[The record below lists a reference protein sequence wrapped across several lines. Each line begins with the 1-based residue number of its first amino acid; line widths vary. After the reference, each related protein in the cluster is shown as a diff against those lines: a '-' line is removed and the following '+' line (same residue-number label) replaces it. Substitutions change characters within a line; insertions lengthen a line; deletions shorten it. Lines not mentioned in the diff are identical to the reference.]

1 MNELFDIFVIVL
13 ASIKRKKIEKMMST
27 VQISRSSNELFF
39 FIDIEAQIKEIQ
51 ERKKQAQVEEE
62 RDKGIGLLESGY
74 FDSELYD
81 GNGTQ
86 KGKYEG
92 YVTSIAPNEDED
104 EDDDEPIR
112 PSDKRTTGFGA
123 PMAFINDIARVSKTT
138 TGLSF
143 TISPT
148 IYLFQSEPDYD
159 PFESRRPKTVG
170 EKEDEYRQKRR
181 KQVLSPARVD
191 PFADGKFRFQIF
203 LVSFSS

>member
-1 MNELFDIFVIVL
+1 MSLFP
-13 ASIKRKKIEKMMST
+13 
-27 VQISRSSNELFF
+27 
-39 FIDIEAQIKEIQ
+39 DIEAQIKEIQ

-74 FDSELYD
+74 FDSDLYD

-104 EDDDEPIR
+104 EDDDEPLR

-123 PMAFINDIARVSKTT
+123 PLAFINDIARVSRHF
-138 TGLSF
+138 GSF
-143 TISPT
+143 GHNSHRLIFWS
-148 IYLFQSEPDYD
+148 QSEPDYD

-191 PFADGKFRFQIF
+191 PFADGKSRFRNP
-203 LVSFSS
+203 SPKSSS

>member
-1 MNELFDIFVIVL
+1 MM
-13 ASIKRKKIEKMMST
+13 SKRKL
-27 VQISRSSNELFF
+27 SSSESHDAL
-39 FIDIEAQIKEIQ
+39 IVTDIEAQIKEIQ

-62 RDKGIGLLESGY
+62 KDKGIGLLESGY
-74 FDSELYD
+74 FDSDLYD

-123 PMAFINDIARVSKTT
+123 PMAFINDIARVSFPRDCAMSKRFH
-138 TGLSF
+138 SF
-143 TISPT
+143 L
-148 IYLFQSEPDYD
+148 YLQTEPDYD
-159 PFESRRPKTVG
+159 PFEAHRTKTVG

-191 PFADGKFRFQIF
+191 PFADGKCRFT
-203 LVSFSS
+203 SFT

>member
-1 MNELFDIFVIVL
+1 M
-13 ASIKRKKIEKMMST
+13 KT
-27 VQISRSSNELFF
+27 SSKSYNFPLVT
-39 FIDIEAQIKEIQ
+39 DIEAQIKDIQ
-51 ERKKQAQVEEE
+51 ERKKQQQVEED
-62 RDKGIGLLESGY
+62 RDKGIGLTESGY
-74 FDSELYD
+74 FDSDLYD

-123 PMAFINDIARVSKTT
+123 PMAFINDIARVRFQRCNINCK
-138 TGLSF
+138 
-143 TISPT
+143 ISHNFPP
-148 IYLFQSEPDYD
+148 QSEPDYD
-159 PFESRRPKTVG
+159 PFEARRPKTVG

-191 PFADGKFRFQIF
+191 PFADGKFQISTF
-203 LVSFSS
+203 HF

>member
-1 MNELFDIFVIVL
+1 MKL
-13 ASIKRKKIEKMMST
+13 ST
-27 VQISRSSNELFF
+27 PSNEVISVL
-39 FIDIEAQIKEIQ
+39 DIEAQIKEIQ

-74 FDSELYD
+74 FDSDLYD

-104 EDDDEPIR
+104 EDDDEPLR

-123 PMAFINDIARVSKTT
+123 PMAFINDIARVS
-138 TGLSF
+138 
-143 TISPT
+143 
-148 IYLFQSEPDYD
+148 QSASCATRNVSDIRFHLQTEPEYD

-191 PFADGKFRFQIF
+191 PFADGKCRFHLTRF
-203 LVSFSS
+203 NLVDKVL

>member
-1 MNELFDIFVIVL
+1 
-13 ASIKRKKIEKMMST
+13 MS
-27 VQISRSSNELFF
+27 SFS
-39 FIDIEAQIKEIQ
+39 DIEAQIKEIQ

-74 FDSELYD
+74 FDSDLYD

-104 EDDDEPIR
+104 EDDDEPLR

-123 PMAFINDIARVSKTT
+123 PLAFINDIARVSWHCDI
-138 TGLSF
+138 LVHDSDRF
-143 TISPT
+143 SVFP
-148 IYLFQSEPDYD
+148 QSEPDYD
-159 PFESRRPKTVG
+159 PFENRRPKTVG

-191 PFADGKFRFQIF
+191 PFADGKCRFGNR
-203 LVSFSS
+203 SSKSSS

>member
-1 MNELFDIFVIVL
+1 M
-13 ASIKRKKIEKMMST
+13 KKIKVMKILTRTDHPYNM
-27 VQISRSSNELFF
+27 IS
-39 FIDIEAQIKEIQ
+39 DIEAQIKDIQ
-51 ERKKQAQVEEE
+51 EKKKLAAAEEE

-74 FDSELYD
+74 FDSDLYD

-112 PSDKRTTGFGA
+112 PADKRTTGFGA
-123 PMAFINDIARVSKTT
+123 PMAFINDIARVRMNK
-138 TGLSF
+138 LSNVPIILLY
-143 TISPT
+143 IS
-148 IYLFQSEPDYD
+148 FQNEPDYD

-191 PFADGKFRFQIF
+191 PFADGKRCF
-203 LVSFSS
+203 LTNFIMIVRKVL

>member
-1 MNELFDIFVIVL
+1 MEYLQT
-13 ASIKRKKIEKMMST
+13 SESYEC
-27 VQISRSSNELFF
+27 SSFT
-39 FIDIEAQIKEIQ
+39 DIEAQIKEIQ

-62 RDKGIGLLESGY
+62 QAKGIGLLESGY
-74 FDSELYD
+74 FDSDLYD

-86 KGKYEG
+86 GKYEG

-123 PMAFINDIARVSKTT
+123 PMAFINDIARVSCAGRTEKCSTDS
-138 TGLSF
+138 LASF
-143 TISPT
+143 NS
-148 IYLFQSEPDYD
+148 QGEPDYD

-191 PFADGKFRFQIF
+191 PFADGMCQDPLMLTI
-203 LVSFSS
+203 LVDKVLRL

>member
-1 MNELFDIFVIVL
+1 MLTSS
-13 ASIKRKKIEKMMST
+13 AK
-27 VQISRSSNELFF
+27 RSSNTNE
-39 FIDIEAQIKEIQ
+39 FIPDIEAQIKEIQ
-51 ERKKQAQVEEE
+51 ERKKQAQVEDE

-74 FDSELYD
+74 FDSDLYD

-123 PMAFINDIARVSKTT
+123 PMAFINDIARVSRKQVPAFNFLITQFAF
-138 TGLSF
+138 L
-143 TISPT
+143 
-148 IYLFQSEPDYD
+148 LQSEPDYD

-191 PFADGKFRFQIF
+191 PFADGKCH
-203 LVSFSS
+203 

>member
-1 MNELFDIFVIVL
+1 MNN
-13 ASIKRKKIEKMMST
+13 SIA
-27 VQISRSSNELFF
+27 
-39 FIDIEAQIKEIQ
+39 DIEAQIKEIQ
-51 ERKKQAQVEEE
+51 ERKKQAAVEEE

-74 FDSELYD
+74 FDSDLYD

-123 PMAFINDIARVSKTT
+123 PMAFINDIARVSSPSSRNSSVV
-138 TGLSF
+138 L
-143 TISPT
+143 TISF
-148 IYLFQSEPDYD
+148 LLQSEPDYD

-191 PFADGKFRFQIF
+191 PFADGKCHIHFTLATI
-203 LVSFSS
+203 SC

>member
-1 MNELFDIFVIVL
+1 
-13 ASIKRKKIEKMMST
+13 MS
-27 VQISRSSNELFF
+27 SFP
-39 FIDIEAQIKEIQ
+39 DIEAQIKEIQ

-74 FDSELYD
+74 FDSDLYD

-104 EDDDEPIR
+104 EDDDEPLR

-123 PMAFINDIARVSKTT
+123 PLAFINDIARVSRHS
-138 TGLSF
+138 GIENHNSNRLPSF
-143 TISPT
+143 P
-148 IYLFQSEPDYD
+148 QSEPDYD
-159 PFESRRPKTVG
+159 PFENRRPKTVG

-191 PFADGKFRFQIF
+191 PFADGKCHLRIF
-203 LVSFSS
+203 SPKISS

>member
-1 MNELFDIFVIVL
+1 MKVSIQPDFRFFRKRFDLHTTIL
-13 ASIKRKKIEKMMST
+13 MMSKRK
-27 VQISRSSNELFF
+27 ISCRRTNDSLFVL
-39 FIDIEAQIKEIQ
+39 DIEAQIKEIQ

-74 FDSELYD
+74 FDSDLYD

-123 PMAFINDIARVSKTT
+123 PMAFINDIARVSFSDCTMNLKFSQAS
-138 TGLSF
+138 LH
-143 TISPT
+143 
-148 IYLFQSEPDYD
+148 FQSEPDYD
-159 PFESRRPKTVG
+159 PFEAHRPKTVG

-191 PFADGKFRFQIF
+191 PFADGKFRFIT
-203 LVSFSS
+203 SI

>member
-1 MNELFDIFVIVL
+1 MHSLVI
-13 ASIKRKKIEKMMST
+13 S
-27 VQISRSSNELFF
+27 
-39 FIDIEAQIKEIQ
+39 DIEAQIKDIQ
-51 ERKKQAQVEEE
+51 EKKKLAAAEEE

-74 FDSELYD
+74 FDSDLYD

-112 PSDKRTTGFGA
+112 PADKRTTGFGA
-123 PMAFINDIARVSKTT
+123 PMAFINDIARVSIIDSSNYCAI
-138 TGLSF
+138 LLF
-143 TISPT
+143 TS
-148 IYLFQSEPDYD
+148 LQNEPDYD

-191 PFADGKFRFQIF
+191 PFADGKLCSLLI
-203 LVSFSS
+203 V

>member
-1 MNELFDIFVIVL
+1 MYLNFHLI
-13 ASIKRKKIEKMMST
+13 A
-27 VQISRSSNELFF
+27 
-39 FIDIEAQIKEIQ
+39 DIEAQIKEIQ
-51 ERKKQAQVEEE
+51 ERRKAEQAQEE

-104 EDDDEPIR
+104 EDDDEPLR
-112 PSDKRTTGFGA
+112 PADKRTTGFGA
-123 PMAFINDIARVSKTT
+123 PVAFINDIARVSRKICGKTREN
-138 TGLSF
+138 F
-143 TISPT
+143 TVF
-148 IYLFQSEPDYD
+148 LQQSEPDYD
-159 PFESRRPKTVG
+159 PFENRRPKTVG

-191 PFADGKFRFQIF
+191 PFADGKSQ
-203 LVSFSS
+203 SSHYLT

>member
-1 MNELFDIFVIVL
+1 MRVI
-13 ASIKRKKIEKMMST
+13 SE
-27 VQISRSSNELFF
+27 
-39 FIDIEAQIKEIQ
+39 IEAQIKEIQ

-123 PMAFINDIARVSKTT
+123 PMAFINDIARVSENQAPS
-138 TGLSF
+138 GSF
-143 TISPT
+143 LIAQF
-148 IYLFQSEPDYD
+148 LFLLQTEPDYD

-191 PFADGKFRFQIF
+191 PFADGKCHS
-203 LVSFSS
+203 LVNFYFSS

>member
-1 MNELFDIFVIVL
+1 M
-13 ASIKRKKIEKMMST
+13 
-27 VQISRSSNELFF
+27 
-39 FIDIEAQIKEIQ
+39 
-51 ERKKQAQVEEE
+51 EEE

-74 FDSELYD
+74 FDSDLYD

-112 PSDKRTTGFGA
+112 PADKRTTGYGA
-123 PMAFINDIARVSKTT
+123 PMAFINDIARVRHDDDKN
-138 TGLSF
+138 LHE
-143 TISPT
+143 ISQS
-148 IYLFQSEPDYD
+148 ISHFQSEPDYD

-191 PFADGKFRFQIF
+191 PFADGKFLNFSPISK
-203 LVSFSS
+203 LVFKVL

>member
-1 MNELFDIFVIVL
+1 MAHNGFTPFSE
-13 ASIKRKKIEKMMST
+13 
-27 VQISRSSNELFF
+27 
-39 FIDIEAQIKEIQ
+39 IEAQIKDIQ
-51 ERKKQAQVEEE
+51 EKKKQTQVDEE
-62 RDKGIGLLESGY
+62 REKGIGLLESGY
-74 FDSELYD
+74 FDSDLYD

-123 PMAFINDIARVSKTT
+123 PMAFINDIARVSYTE
-138 TGLSF
+138 LCS
-143 TISPT
+143 
-148 IYLFQSEPDYD
+148 LFSSKFRFHQQSEPDYD
-159 PFESRRPKTVG
+159 PFEARRPKTVG

-191 PFADGKFRFQIF
+191 PFADGKSYF
-203 LVSFSS
+203 LYLLIIADKVL